1 MEEPH
6 RLKRVVWI
14 GSSRRDLKSFP
25 DDVKRAIGVA
35 LYQAQL
41 GGKAPSAKPLSGF
54 RSAGVLEI
62 VADYYSDTYRVVYTV
77 RFGDFI
83 YVLHAFQK
91 KSKRGDTIPKHDV
104 ALIRSRLES
113 AQEDYRYRDRLNE
126 KKDSQRGG
134 SQT

>member
-6 RLKRVVWI
+6 RLRRVVWI
-14 GSSRRDLKSFP
+14 SSSRRNLKSFP

-35 LYQAQL
+35 LYQAQM

-54 RSAGVLEI
+54 GSAGVLEI

-77 RFGDFI
+77 RFSDFI

-91 KSKRGDTIPKHDV
+91 KSKRGGTTPKPDV
-104 ALIRSRLES
+104 DLIRSRLKS
-113 AQEDYRYRDRLNE
+113 AQEDYRYRA
-126 KKDSQRGG
+126 G
-134 SQT
+134 

>member
-14 GSSRRDLKSFP
+14 GSSRRNLKSFP
-25 DDVKRAIGVA
+25 DDVKRAMGIA

-54 RSAGVLEI
+54 GSAGVLEI
-62 VADYYSDTYRVVYTV
+62 VDNYYTDTYRVIYTV
-77 RFGDFI
+77 WFGDFV

-91 KSKRGDTIPKHDV
+91 KSKKGSTTPKPDV
-104 ALIRSRLES
+104 ALIRARLKA
-113 AQEDYRYRDRLNE
+113 AQEDYKYRA
-126 KKDSQRGG
+126 G
-134 SQT
+134 

>member
-25 DDVKRAIGVA
+25 GDVKRAIGFA
-35 LYQAQL
+35 LYQAQI
-41 GGKAPSAKPLSGF
+41 GCKAPSAKPLSGF
-54 RSAGVLEI
+54 GSAGVLEI
-62 VADYYSDTYRVVYTV
+62 VADYNTDTYRVVYTV

-91 KSKRGDTIPKHDV
+91 KSKRGGTTPKPDV
-104 ALIRSRLES
+104 ALIRSRLKD
-113 AQEDYRYRDRLNE
+113 AQVDYKYRV
-126 KKDSQRGG
+126 G
-134 SQT
+134 

>member
-25 DDVKRAIGVA
+25 DDVKRVIGVA

-41 GGKAPSAKPLSGF
+41 GGKAPSAKPLAGF
-54 RSAGVLEI
+54 GGAGVLEI
-62 VADYYSDTYRVVYTV
+62 VADHYTDTYRLVYTV
-77 RFGDFI
+77 TFGDFV

-91 KSKRGDTIPKHDV
+91 KSKRGIATPKPDA
-104 ALIRSRLES
+104 ALIRARLKN
-113 AQEDYRYRDRLNE
+113 AQVDYKYRQVEGWGKR
-126 KKDSQRGG
+126 
-134 SQT
+134 

>member
-14 GSSRRDLKSFP
+14 GSSRKDLKSFP
-25 DDVKRAIGVA
+25 DDVKRVIGVA
-35 LYQAQL
+35 LYQAQV

-54 RSAGVLEI
+54 GSAGVLEI

-77 RFGDFI
+77 RFGDFV

-91 KSKRGDTIPKHDV
+91 KSKKGGTTPKPDV
-104 ALIRSRLES
+104 ALIGKRLKN
-113 AQEDYRYRDRLNE
+113 AQEDYKYRA
-126 KKDSQRGG
+126 G
-134 SQT
+134 

>member
-14 GSSRRDLKSFP
+14 KSSRKDLKSFP
-25 DDVKRAIGVA
+25 GDVKRTVGLA

-54 RSAGVLEI
+54 TGAGVVEI
-62 VADYYSDTYRVVYTV
+62 VADYNTDTYRVVYTV
-77 RFGDFI
+77 TFGDFV

-91 KSKRGDTIPKHDV
+91 KSKRGSATPKPDV
-104 ALIRSRLES
+104 ALIRSRLKD
-113 AQEDYRYRDRLNE
+113 AQVDYKYRV
-126 KKDSQRGG
+126 G
-134 SQT
+134 